1 MRTIELLNKVKTIKN
16 SNYNRKWYKE
26 NRNRRNARKC
36 NNRNL
41 LFF

>member
-1 MRTIELLNKVKTIKN
+1 MSIKIVSERTKAE
-16 SNYNRKWYKE
+16 KE
-26 NRNRRNARKC
+26 WEKKKNRNRRNAIKC